1 MYEYIPMVNVWPSI
15 INPGLS
21 LPVKHIIAILV
32 RAEQDQLSIALETL
46 EN

>member
-1 MYEYIPMVNVWPSI
+1 MYDYVPMVKVWPSI

-21 LPVKHIIAILV
+21 LPVKHIISILV
-32 RAEQDQLSIALETL
+32 RAKQDQLRIALETI